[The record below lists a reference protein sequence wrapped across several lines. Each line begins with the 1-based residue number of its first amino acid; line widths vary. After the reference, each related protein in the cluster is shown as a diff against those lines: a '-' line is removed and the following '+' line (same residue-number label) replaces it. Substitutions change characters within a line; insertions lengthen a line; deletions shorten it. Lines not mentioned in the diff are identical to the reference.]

1 MQSVADNAWAAD
13 LFRKRVPPWKK
24 CGNFPFVRDLTRQR
38 KPTYGI
44 EMTQVHSSVTR
55 RRRSGGA
62 PLFVAIAVAI
72 VGTLSILIVDYGPWN
87 KPKVQPAII
96 AHYSTTGEAARA
108 AGAEVK
114 PTDPKLQV
122 EPDPA
127 GPKPIH
133 PANPTPR

>member
-1 MQSVADNAWAAD
+1 
-13 LFRKRVPPWKK
+13 
-24 CGNFPFVRDLTRQR
+24 
-38 KPTYGI
+38 
-44 EMTQVHSSVTR
+44 MTQAHLGESG
-55 RRRSGGA
+55 RRRSGGT

-87 KPKVQPAII
+87 KPMVQPAVN

-114 PTDPKLQV
+114 PTAPKLQV

>member
-1 MQSVADNAWAAD
+1 
-13 LFRKRVPPWKK
+13 
-24 CGNFPFVRDLTRQR
+24 
-38 KPTYGI
+38 
-44 EMTQVHSSVTR
+44 MTQVHSSETK
-55 RRRSGGA
+55 RRRSGGT

-72 VGTLSILIVDYGPWN
+72 IGTLSILIVNLGPWN
-87 KPKVQPAII
+87 RPKVQPAVV

-108 AGAEVK
+108 VGADVK

-127 GPKPIH
+127 GPKPVN